1 MGGNMRWI
9 GVSLLFLA
17 LSAGRPA
24 VAQGSP
30 AAAPGNVDVRKGV
43 EYAVHDGVKLIGD
56 LYLPKG
62 GSGHPAI
69 VAIHGG
75 GWQIGGPFGYQYWG
89 PYLAQRGYAV
99 FAISY
104 RLSKP
109 GQKTFPEALHD
120 VRAAIQF
127 VKGRSGELGINAE
140 RVGVMGDSAG
150 GHLAALVALAGDHP
164 SFAGAYKSDPYASV
178 STKVKVAVPVYG
190 VFDMYQQWLHDL
202 ETRPRDSIVE
212 KFLGVSAVDDKRA
225 YFDASPLSYVST
237 KNNSTSF
244 LVVWGTRDDIVDR
257 TTQSEAFMLALKH
270 AGYFVRPVPV
280 EGAPHFWVW
289 DPVEEPDSH
298 NGFLAPRLLRFLE
311 QRL

>member
-1 MGGNMRWI
+1 MKNLQQAVVGLMFVAI
-9 GVSLLFLA
+9 AQLA
-17 LSAGRPA
+17 FAQAG
-24 VAQGSP
+24 
-30 AAAPGNVDVRKGV
+30 DFETRKAV
-43 EYAVHDGVKLIGD
+43 EYATHDGTKLAGD
-56 LYLPKG
+56 LYLPKAAG
-62 GSGHPAI
+62 PHPVI

-89 PYLAQRGYAV
+89 PYLASRGYGV

-109 GQKTFPEALHD
+109 GQKAFPEALHD
-120 VRAAIQF
+120 VRAAIQYL
-127 VKGRSGELGINAE
+127 KGRASELRVNPE
-140 RVGVMGDSAG
+140 RIGVMGDSAG

-164 SFAGAYKSDPYASV
+164 MFASAYKSDPYASQ
-178 STKVKVAVPVYG
+178 STKVKVAIPVYG

-202 ETRPRDSIVE
+202 HSRPRDSIVE
-212 KFLGVSAVDDKRA
+212 KFLGVNAVDDKRP
-225 YFDASPLSYVST
+225 YFDASPLSYVSA

-244 LVVWGTRDDIVDR
+244 LVVWGTRDDIVDYAS
-257 TTQSEAFMLALKH
+257 QSEAFMLALKQ

-289 DPVEEPDSH
+289 DPVDDTNP
-298 NGFLAPRLLRFLE
+298 NGFLAPKLLRFLA

>member
-1 MGGNMRWI
+1 MKRSIAW
-9 GVSLLFLA
+9 LLFA
-17 LSAGRPA
+17 AAIA
-24 VAQGSP
+24 VAQLALAQT
-30 AAAPGNVDVRKGV
+30 AAEFETRKAL
-43 EYAVHDGVKLIGD
+43 EYATHDGAKLTGD
-56 LYLPKG
+56 LYSPKAPG
-62 GSGHPAI
+62 AHAAI

-89 PYLAQRGYAV
+89 PYLASRGYAV

-109 GQKTFPEALHD
+109 GQKAFPEALHD

-127 VKGRSGELGINAE
+127 LKGRAAELRVNPE
-140 RVGVMGDSAG
+140 RIGVMGDSAG

-164 SFAGAYKSDPYASV
+164 MFAGAYKSDAYSGI
-178 STKVKVAVPVYG
+178 STKVKVAIPIYG

-202 ETRPRDSIVE
+202 EARPRDSIVE
-212 KFLGVSAVDDKRA
+212 KFLGVSAIDDQRP
-225 YFDASPLSYVST
+225 YFDASPLSYVSA
-237 KNNSTSF
+237 KNNATSF

-257 TTQSEAFMLALKH
+257 VTQSEAFMAALKH

-289 DPVEEPDSH
+289 DPVDESSH
-298 NGFLAPRLLRFLE
+298 NGFLAPRLLRFLA

>member
-1 MGGNMRWI
+1 MRYIAW
-9 GVSLLFLA
+9 LLFALAPLA
-17 LSAGRPA
+17 L
-24 VAQGSP
+24 AQTGDFE
-30 AAAPGNVDVRKGV
+30 ARKGV
-43 EYAVHDGVKLIGD
+43 EYATHDGAKLAGD
-56 LYLPKG
+56 LYLPKAQG
-62 GSGHPAI
+62 PHPVI

-75 GWQIGGPFGYQYWG
+75 GWQIGGPFGYQHWG
-89 PYLAQRGYAV
+89 PYLASRGYGV

-127 VKGRSGELGINAE
+127 LKGRASELRVNPE
-140 RVGVMGDSAG
+140 RIGVMGDSAG

-164 SFAGAYKSDPYASV
+164 SFTGAKSGPYSGL
-178 STKVKVAVPVYG
+178 STKVKVAIPIYG

-202 ETRPRDSIVE
+202 QSRPRDSIVE
-212 KFLGVSAVDDKRA
+212 KFIGVSAIDDKRP
-225 YFDASPLSYVST
+225 YFDASPLSYVSA

-244 LVVWGTRDDIVDR
+244 LVVWGTRDDIVDYAN
-257 TTQSEAFMLALKH
+257 QSEAFMLALKQ

-289 DPVEEPDSH
+289 DPVDDTNP
-298 NGFLAPRLLRFLE
+298 NGFLAPKLLRFLA

>member
-1 MGGNMRWI
+1 MRYIAW
-9 GVSLLFLA
+9 LLFALA
-17 LSAGRPA
+17 PFAL
-24 VAQGSP
+24 AQTGDFE
-30 AAAPGNVDVRKGV
+30 ARKGV
-43 EYAVHDGVKLIGD
+43 EYATHDGAKLAGD
-56 LYLPKG
+56 LYLPKAQG
-62 GSGHPAI
+62 PHPVI

-75 GWQIGGPFGYQYWG
+75 GWQIGGPFGYQHWG
-89 PYLAQRGYAV
+89 PYLASRGYGV

-127 VKGRSGELGINAE
+127 LKGRASEL
-140 RVGVMGDSAG
+140 RVNPDRIGVMGDSAG
-150 GHLAALVALAGDHP
+150 GHLAALVALAGDQP
-164 SFAGAYKSDPYASV
+164 SFAGAYKSDPYSGQ
-178 STKVKVAVPVYG
+178 STKVKVAIPIYG

-202 ETRPRDSIVE
+202 QSRPRDSIVE
-212 KFLGVSAVDDKRA
+212 KFIGVSAIDDKRP
-225 YFDASPLSYVST
+225 YFDASPLSYVSA

-244 LVVWGTRDDIVDR
+244 LVVWGTRDDIVDYAS
-257 TTQSEAFMLALKH
+257 QSEAFMLALKQ

-289 DPVEEPDSH
+289 DPVDDTNP
-298 NGFLAPRLLRFLE
+298 NGFLAPRLLRFLA

>member
-1 MGGNMRWI
+1 MRYIAW
-9 GVSLLFLA
+9 LLFALAPLA
-17 LSAGRPA
+17 L
-24 VAQGSP
+24 AQTG
-30 AAAPGNVDVRKGV
+30 DFETRKGV
-43 EYAVHDGVKLIGD
+43 EYAAHDGARLAGD
-56 LYLPKG
+56 LYLPKAQG
-62 GSGHPAI
+62 PHPAI

-75 GWQIGGPFGYQYWG
+75 GWQIGSPIGYQYWG
-89 PYLAQRGYAV
+89 PYLASRGYGV

-127 VKGRSGELGINAE
+127 LKGRAAELRVNPE
-140 RVGVMGDSAG
+140 RIGVMGDSAG

-164 SFAGAYKSDPYASV
+164 SFTGARSGPYGGL
-178 STKVKVAVPVYG
+178 STKVKVAIPIYG

-212 KFLGVSAVDDKRA
+212 KFVGVSAIDDKRP
-225 YFDASPLSYVST
+225 YFDASPLSYVSA
-237 KNNSTSF
+237 KNSSTSF
-244 LVVWGTRDDIVDR
+244 LVVWGTRDDIVDYR
-257 TTQSEAFMLALKH
+257 TQSEAFMLALKQ

-289 DPVEEPDSH
+289 DPVDDTNP
-298 NGFLAPRLLRFLE
+298 NGFLAPKLLRFLA

>member
-1 MGGNMRWI
+1 MRYTQ
-9 GVSLLFLA
+9 GVIAAWLLFGAA
-17 LSAGRPA
+17 L
-24 VAQGSP
+24 
-30 AAAPGNVDVRKGV
+30 AAAQTGDFETRKGV
-43 EYAVHDGVKLIGD
+43 EYATHDGVRLAGD
-56 LYLPKG
+56 LYLPKARA
-62 GSGHPAI
+62 PPAAI

-89 PYLAQRGYAV
+89 PYLASRGYGV

-127 VKGRSGELGINAE
+127 LKGRASELRVNPE
-140 RVGVMGDSAG
+140 RIGVMGDSAG

-164 SFAGAYKSDPYASV
+164 SFAGAYKSDPYSGQ
-178 STKVKVAVPVYG
+178 STQVKVAIPIYG

-202 ETRPRDSIVE
+202 HSRPRDSIVE
-212 KFLGVSAVDDKRA
+212 KFIGVSAVDDKRP
-225 YFDASPLSYVST
+225 YFDAPPPSYVSA

-257 TTQSEAFMLALKH
+257 VTQSEAFLFAL
-270 AGYFVRPVPV
+270 
-280 EGAPHFWVW
+280 
-289 DPVEEPDSH
+289 
-298 NGFLAPRLLRFLE
+298 
-311 QRL
+311 